1 MRGLTGFP
9 GMCEM
14 MDQERLLQLFQ
25 DFVEPVKQVFRMAFS
40 FRRFRATEGVV
51 PKRPNDPEKDQQCCT

>member
-1 MRGLTGFP
+1 
-9 GMCEM
+9 MCEM